1 MKSLPL
7 LYSIIFVLIT
17 PSSQA
22 SDELPDIYINRV
34 LERCDASFTKTCNF
48 DYTFGYNKGYPSVP
62 GVYLEKP
69 SKGELNFYT
78 TINCD
83 PYPDSTFTIG
93 HYIGA
98 NGRQAIVLIEEVR
111 GFNWDTT
118 QYVGRWDPNYVG
130 RVMKGGPMTDV
141 YHLQDCRIGPPAHF
155 EGGGP

>member
-7 LYSIIFVLIT
+7 LYWLIFVLIT

-34 LERCDASFTKTCNF
+34 LERCVASFTKTCNF
-48 DYTFGYNKGYPSVP
+48 DYTFGYNKGEPSVP

-78 TINCD
+78 TINCA
-83 PYPDSTFTIG
+83 PPPDSTFTIG

-111 GFNWDTT
+111 GHNWDTIK
-118 QYVGRWDPNYVG
+118 YVGRWNQNYVG
-130 RVMKGGPMTDV
+130 RVMKGGTIGDV
-141 YHLQDCRIGPPAHF
+141 YPWEECRLGQPTAF
-155 EGGGP
+155 AGGV